1 MPQFWKIDALQWI
14 NPEHIVHVE
23 DFPHLESPTVRV
35 KMSAEEPTVQG
46 SGLEPYTLALTD
58 ESRERLLAYL
68 TRDETPYVP

>member
-23 DFPHLESPTVRV
+23 DSPHLESPTVRV

-46 SGLEPYTLALTD
+46 TGALHP
-58 ESRERLLAYL
+58 SANR
-68 TRDETPYVP
+68 